1 MTYDAYNGEMQYL
14 HTPKVADALALAFTM
29 STVVPR
35 APLAMSKSVSAASP
49 VGLLV
54 QGFKQG
60 SSGTSQVL
68 LIYFMFHDSRL
79 FHRKNPPW
87 L

>member
-1 MTYDAYNGEMQYL
+1 MTYDAYNGEMQYF
-14 HTPKVADALALAFTM
+14 HTPKVADALALASTM

-60 SSGTSQVL
+60 SC
-68 LIYFMFHDSRL
+68 RL
-79 FHRKNPPW
+79 APALPKYY
-87 L
+87 